1 MLTPNAKTA
10 LYKLSI
16 SQAQYYCRKPE
27 CEQVKNKEGYAKIL
41 ENASI
46 EVIDVHATWLE
57 AKTTHGELLT
67 ALSGLSW

>member
-1 MLTPNAKTA
+1 MSTPNVKTA

-27 CEQVKNKEGYAKIL
+27 CELVKNMEGYAKIL
-41 ENASI
+41 ENANI

-57 AKTTHGELLT
+57 AKTTQSEAWT

>member
-1 MLTPNAKTA
+1 MSTKNAERE

-16 SQAQYYCRKPE
+16 SQANYYCRKPE
-27 CEQVKNKEGYAKIL
+27 CGAVMSMEGYATIL
-41 ENASI
+41 ENAGI

-57 AKTTHGELLT
+57 AETSQARIWT

>member
-1 MLTPNAKTA
+1 MLTPNVKTA

-27 CEQVKNKEGYAKIL
+27 CEQVKNMEGYAKIL
-41 ENASI
+41 ENANI

-57 AKTTHGELLT
+57 AKMTQGEAWA
-67 ALSGLSW
+67 ALSGLIW